1 MATTQSER
9 QREDDDD
16 VPDGL
21 HGSNLTAKTLRE
33 KIWRPANEQN
43 NWRVF
48 VIVGREGSGKSL
60 TCASILERCD
70 PTFTPERV
78 HFDPMEFMETIKDPQ
93 AGAGTAAMI
102 DEAGVGMGVRSW
114 YEKDQILLNKA
125 LQTARDDNMIIGMTL
140 PRVEELDSQTE
151 GRLHY
156 FLEMRSVAPGDH
168 ARFKFQK
175 WDPTRDGRNKT
186 YRENMRHTAGGRQL
200 RVQTLGLGPPSDG
213 FVEAYE
219 AKKHQFKQDLYD
231 EVLEEY
237 DDEPDEIAEASEQ
250 DLADRVKED
259 GLDDVTSIHG
269 GWNKPY
275 IDADRIKMKFD
286 ISGPKANR
294 VKKLLESDE
303 EVSVTDE

>member
-1 MATTQSER
+1 MATAQGRATDEDNEVPEGLRSE
-9 QREDDDD
+9 
-16 VPDGL
+16 
-21 HGSNLTAKTLRE
+21 NLTAKTLRE
-33 KIWRPANEQN
+33 KIWRPANQEN

-156 FLEMRSVAPGDH
+156 FLEMRSVAPGSH

-219 AKKHQFKQDLYD
+219 AKKHEFKQELYD
-231 EVLEEY
+231 EVLDEY
-237 DDEPDEIAEASEQ
+237 EDDEADEADEMSEQ
-250 DLADRVKED
+250 ELADHIKE
-259 GLDDVTSIHG
+259 GGVEQFVSVHG
-269 GWNKPY
+269 QNGVEY
-275 IDADRIKMKFD
+275 IDKDLIQVEFG
-286 ISGPKANR
+286 ISNRKSKR
-294 VKKLLESDE
+294 VKKVLEADDE
-303 EVSVTDE
+303 VAI

>member
-1 MATTQSER
+1 MATTQGRATDEDNEVPEGLRSE
-9 QREDDDD
+9 
-16 VPDGL
+16 
-21 HGSNLTAKTLRE
+21 NLTAKTLRE
-33 KIWRPANEQN
+33 KIWRPANQEN

-156 FLEMRSVAPGDH
+156 FLEMRSVAPGSH

-219 AKKHQFKQDLYD
+219 AKKHEFKQELYD
-231 EVLEEY
+231 EVLDEY
-237 DDEPDEIAEASEQ
+237 EDDEVDEADEMSEQ
-250 DLADRVKED
+250 ELADHIKE
-259 GLDDVTSIHG
+259 GGVEQFVSVHG
-269 GWNKPY
+269 QNGVEY
-275 IDADRIKMKFD
+275 IDKDLIQVEFG
-286 ISGPKANR
+286 ISNRKSKR
-294 VKKLLESDE
+294 VKKVLEADDE
-303 EVSVTDE
+303 VAI

>member
-1 MATTQSER
+1 MATR
-9 QREDDDD
+9 QPRRPPEYDDE

-21 HGSNLTAKTLRE
+21 KGTNLTAKTLRE
-33 KIWRPANEQN
+33 KIWRPANQGN

-70 PTFTPERV
+70 PTFTPERA

-102 DEAGVGMGVRSW
+102 DEAGVGIGVRSW

-156 FLEMRSVAPGDH
+156 FLEMRSVAPGSH

-200 RVQTLGLGPPSDG
+200 RVQTLGLGPPSDE

-219 AKKHQFKQDLYD
+219 AKKHQFKQDLYN
-231 EVLEEY
+231 EVLDEY
-237 DDEPDEIAEASEQ
+237 EDDQPDEADEMSEKELAEHI
-250 DLADRVKED
+250 KESGVD
-259 GLDDVTSIHG
+259 QFVSTNSQ
-269 GWNKPY
+269 NKMEY
-275 IDADRIKMKFD
+275 IDSDLIQVEYGMSHRK
-286 ISGPKANR
+286 SRR
-294 VKKLLESDE
+294 VKKLLENDS
-303 EVSVTDE
+303 EVEL